1 MEYPQGRHGCSAYLR
16 KSHALS
22 TTIQRTGLHLVK
34 NKQFCLLCGES
45 TDTPQ
50 PICTPCE
57 SELPWLGDQCSVCAL
72 PLPMAGLRC
81 GQCASQP
88 PAFERVLAP
97 WAYDFPVDSL
107 ISRFKHQAKWPLGR
121 LLGELLAQSL
131 QHHFDEGLERPD
143 ALVPVP
149 LATRRLRQRGFN
161 QAALLARWLS
171 GPLAI
176 PCEEHL
182 LRRTQDTP
190 PNRHSMP
197 GPDGETCVRPLP
209 WHPRL
214 RCATVTWRWST
225 TCSPR
230 GHRPGT
236 GRPAARCRRCAGRCV
251 LPGPHAETR

>member
-1 MEYPQGRHGCSAYLR
+1 MRCQPRYKGQVYIWL
-16 KSHALS
+16 
-22 TTIQRTGLHLVK
+22 K

-57 SELPWLGDQCSVCAL
+57 SELPWLGDQCRVCAL

-107 ISRFKHQAKWPLGR
+107 ITRFKHQAKWPLGR

-176 PCEEHL
+176 PCQENL

-190 PNRHSMP
+190 PTGPRRQGATAEPAP
-197 GPDGETCVRPLP
+197 GLCPGARGRVAQPSPGVGR
-209 WHPRL
+209 
-214 RCATVTWRWST
+214 RCAHHR
-225 TCSPR
+225 R
-230 GHRPGT
+230 HRPGI
-236 GRPAARCRRCAGRCV
+236 GGPVARCRRCAGRCV
-251 LPGPHAETR
+251 LPGSHAETR